1 MTGFA
6 GVSVLTELVDRL
18 GVVQAID
25 AAVGP
30 IKSRDRGLSAGGF
43 LLALAQAQMCGQ
55 RALVGCDRRR
65 ADVVAEQL
73 SAVPTPAS
81 TTAASLA
88 RRFTPEQWLCVEDA
102 LATVAARVVGLLP
115 APRRAL
121 LRAQAPTIDL
131 DTTDT
136 EVYGRAKDGVCFN
149 HQGQRVGR
157 THLATWAQAGLPL
170 AADLRDGRSDP
181 RTHSPELMERA
192 LTSLARIGVYRP
204 ADPAAPRPVFRM
216 DAGYMSG
223 ALAWAAVEAE
233 CDFAIGVRRGPA
245 VWRALAAVP
254 QDAWTPADAMPAAEV
269 AVAGYAPAGWP
280 PGTTCLVRRV
290 RYDAADLSG
299 DPRAR
304 RRRTVP
310 ADQLA
315 LALDGE
321 VDTVYAYSFIATN
334 LPVDSPTRAVACEA
348 WYRGRTDIEDRFRD
362 AKHGAALAHLPSGN
376 HDVNTAWLWAAL
388 LALALSAWLQELA
401 ELDHGDGRG
410 RAHLGRLRH
419 QVLAAPARLVRHG
432 RQLLLRPAPTHH
444 AILTTILGRLRDL
457 PATA

>member
-157 THLATWAQAGLPL
+157 THLATWA
-170 AADLRDGRSDP
+170 
-181 RTHSPELMERA
+181 
-192 LTSLARIGVYRP
+192 
-204 ADPAAPRPVFRM
+204 
-216 DAGYMSG
+216 
-223 ALAWAAVEAE
+223 
-233 CDFAIGVRRGPA
+233 
-245 VWRALAAVP
+245 
-254 QDAWTPADAMPAAEV
+254 
-269 AVAGYAPAGWP
+269 
-280 PGTTCLVRRV
+280 
-290 RYDAADLSG
+290 
-299 DPRAR
+299 
-304 RRRTVP
+304 
-310 ADQLA
+310 
-315 LALDGE
+315 
-321 VDTVYAYSFIATN
+321 
-334 LPVDSPTRAVACEA
+334 
-348 WYRGRTDIEDRFRD
+348 
-362 AKHGAALAHLPSGN
+362 
-376 HDVNTAWLWAAL
+376 
-388 LALALSAWLQELA
+388 
-401 ELDHGDGRG
+401 
-410 RAHLGRLRH
+410 
-419 QVLAAPARLVRHG
+419 
-432 RQLLLRPAPTHH
+432 
-444 AILTTILGRLRDL
+444 
-457 PATA
+457 